1 MIVAE
6 PLRKG
11 EHCLLAGSELAHL
24 VVVNAI
30 HPPTA
35 LIQWKVAPPGGW
47 TYELLD
53 QVERELPGG
62 WDAYDIYLN
71 SNWIGSSEV

>member
-1 MIVAE
+1 MIVE
-6 PLRKG
+6 PLREG
-11 EHCLLAGSELAHL
+11 EHCLLAGRESAHL

-30 HPPTA
+30 HPPAA

-47 TYELLD
+47 TCELLD
-53 QVERELPGG
+53 QVERERPGG

-71 SNWIGSSEV
+71 GDWIGSSEV